1 VIQLALGP
9 GSRSRRR
16 AGAGLAGTLAAAR
29 PGAWAGPAPA
39 QQTAAPQRVIVAP
52 VERVSFADR
61 VEALGTTRAN
71 ESVEIT
77 TNVTEKIAKIAFDDG
92 QRVKAGDVLVVLERG
107 EELAALRSAEAALV
121 ERQSAFERTEQ
132 LAKQNFAAKAKLDEV
147 RAALQQAEAA
157 LDAARARL
165 SDRQITAP
173 FDGVTGLRNVSVGK
187 LVEPGDLITTLD
199 DISVMKLDF
208 AVPSTY
214 LATLRPGLRIV
225 ARAPAFPGRDFSGE
239 VRSVDSQ
246 IDPVTRSVVARA
258 IVPNPDGLLLPGL
271 LMTVTLFKNPREALV
286 VPEEAL
292 APEGRRE
299 FVYLVEAGDPPRAV
313 KREVTIGARRL
324 GEVEIVDGLS
334 AGDLVVI
341 HGTMT
346 LRDGRPVEI
355 VATETEDKPLGEMI
369 GAGSGS

>member
-1 VIQLALGP
+1 
-9 GSRSRRR
+9 
-16 AGAGLAGTLAAAR
+16 
-29 PGAWAGPAPA
+29 
-39 QQTAAPQRVIVAP
+39 VIVAP

-107 EELAALRSAEAALV
+107 EELAALRSAEAGLV

-157 LDAARARL
+157 LDAAQARL

-225 ARAPAFPGRDFSGE
+225 ARAPAFPDRDFSGQ

-313 KREVTIGARRL
+313 KREITIGARRL

-355 VATETEDKPLGEMI
+355 VATETEEQPLGEMI

>member
-1 VIQLALGP
+1 
-9 GSRSRRR
+9 
-16 AGAGLAGTLAAAR
+16 
-29 PGAWAGPAPA
+29 
-39 QQTAAPQRVIVAP
+39 VIVAP

-92 QRVKAGDVLVVLERG
+92 QRVKTGDVLVVLDRG

-299 FVYLVEAGDPPRAV
+299 FVYLVEAGEPPRAV
-313 KREVTIGARRL
+313 KREITIGARRL

-355 VATETEDKPLGEMI
+355 VATETEEQPLGEMI

>member
-1 VIQLALGP
+1 MHFALGLGQRTGQWLRTCMVGAAAAIVLGIP
-9 GSRSRRR
+9 VAPLSAQQ
-16 AGAGLAGTLAAAR
+16 AGA
-29 PGAWAGPAPA
+29 P
-39 QQTAAPQRVIVAP
+39 QQVIVAP
-52 VERVSFADR
+52 AERVEFADQ

-77 TNVTEKIAKIAFDDG
+77 ANVTEKITKIAFDDG
-92 QRVKAGDVLVVLERG
+92 QEVKAGDVLVVLERA
-107 EELAALRSAEAALV
+107 EELAALRSAEAVLA
-121 ERQSAFERTEQ
+121 ERRSAFERTEQ

-157 LDAARARL
+157 LDAARSRL

-199 DISVMKLDF
+199 DLSVMKLDF

-214 LATLRPGLRIV
+214 LATLRPGLKIV
-225 ARAPAFPGRDFSGE
+225 ARAPAFPGRDFTGE

-246 IDPVTRSVVARA
+246 VDPVTRSVVARA
-258 IVPNPDGLLLPGL
+258 IVPNAGGLLRPGL
-271 LMTVTLFKNPREALV
+271 LMTVTLFKNPRQALI

-299 FVYLVEAGDPPRAV
+299 FVYVVEPGEPARAV
-313 KREVTIGARRL
+313 KREVTLGARRV
-324 GEVEIVDGLS
+324 GE
-334 AGDLVVI
+334 
-341 HGTMT
+341 
-346 LRDGRPVEI
+346 VEI
-355 VATETEDKPLGEMI
+355 VATETENKPLGELI